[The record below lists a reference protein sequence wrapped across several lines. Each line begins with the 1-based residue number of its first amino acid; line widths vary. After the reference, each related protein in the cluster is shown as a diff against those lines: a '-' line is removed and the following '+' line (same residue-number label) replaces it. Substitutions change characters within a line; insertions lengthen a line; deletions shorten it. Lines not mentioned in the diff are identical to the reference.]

1 MHGFIFHWKFS
12 VFQSIIYRQINLV
25 SPRLL
30 WLSSALPP
38 SSVYTSGLK
47 IIIIMIWS
55 SGLTYRYI
63 RYFECAMADINIL
76 CNLIECL
83 YPCPACI
90 HSYLFIIYRNQV
102 SDKVDGT
109 RSDSL
114 WKVHHKIRRLGLW
127 NTRGRALYLRSH
139 SLSRFVSMQ
148 LVAVQADPILVMIS
162 HFYASS
168 NILL

>member
-1 MHGFIFHWKFS
+1 
-12 VFQSIIYRQINLV
+12 
-25 SPRLL
+25 
-30 WLSSALPP
+30 
-38 SSVYTSGLK
+38 
-47 IIIIMIWS
+47 
-55 SGLTYRYI
+55 
-63 RYFECAMADINIL
+63 MADINIL

-114 WKVHHKIRRLGLW
+114 WKVHHKIRRLGIW

-148 LVAVQADPILVMIS
+148 LVAVQADPIIVMIR

-168 NILL
+168 NNYATVGLCNPTIYLCYLYSINILSIRVMMTTENPPCAST